1 MAIKNVLVVDDSPTD
16 THVVTGILEKNGFT
30 VITAASG
37 EEAVE
42 VTKAQKPDLV
52 LMDVVMP
59 GMSGFEATRA
69 ISKDPDTSHIP
80 VIICSSKGQETDK
93 AWGMRQGARDY
104 LIKPIGEAEL
114 MGKIKGL

>member
-1 MAIKNVLVVDDSPTD
+1 MAINKVLVVDDSPTD
-16 THVVTGILEKNGFT
+16 AHVVTGILEKNGFT
-30 VITAASG
+30 VISASSG
-37 EEAVE
+37 EEGVE
-42 VTKAQKPDLV
+42 VAKSQQPDLI

-69 ISKDPDTSHIP
+69 ISKDPSTSHIP

-104 LIKPIGEAEL
+104 LIKPVGEAEL
-114 MGKIKGL
+114 MGKLKAL

>member
-1 MAIKNVLVVDDSPTD
+1 MAINKVLVVDDSPTD
-16 THVVTGILEKNGFT
+16 AHVVTGILEKNGFT
-30 VITAASG
+30 VISASSG
-37 EEAVE
+37 EEGVE
-42 VTKAQKPDLV
+42 VAKSQKPDLI

-69 ISKDPDTSHIP
+69 ISKDPETSHIP

-104 LIKPIGEAEL
+104 LIKPVGEAEL
-114 MGKIKGL
+114 MGKLKAL

>member
-1 MAIKNVLVVDDSPTD
+1 MNVLLIDDD
-16 THVVTGILEKNGFT
+16 INLCKVLRYQLEKNGFT

>member
-1 MAIKNVLVVDDSPTD
+1 MEALHLLLVDDQQ
-16 THVVTGILEKNGFT
+16 VVRD
-30 VITAASG
+30 VIARELRLNNYRVQTAASG
-37 EEAVE
+37 EEALE

-114 MGKIKGL
+114 MSKIQGL